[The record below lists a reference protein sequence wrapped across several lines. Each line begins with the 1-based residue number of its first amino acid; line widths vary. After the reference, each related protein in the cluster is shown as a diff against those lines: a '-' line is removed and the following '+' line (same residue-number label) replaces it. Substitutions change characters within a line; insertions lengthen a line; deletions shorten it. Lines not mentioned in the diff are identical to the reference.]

1 MISKEEFEKA
11 LGLIEDYNY
20 YEGVNRENKI
30 DYKTQDNARMVIKR
44 YIEEKEKQKET
55 LDILK
60 ENAHL
65 YVNDVNKDVK
75 SIQINITTCNDNFN
89 KVEEWLENGNN
100 I

>member
-1 MISKEEFEKA
+1 MTSNEKLEELISSAFGCDIMYYQGEYEEEIK
-11 LGLIEDYNY
+11 LYLEL
-20 YEGVNRENKI
+20 K
-30 DYKTQDNARMVIKR
+30 QDLKV
-44 YIEEKEKQKET
+44 

-89 KVEEWLENGNN
+89 KVEGWLENEK
-100 I
+100 